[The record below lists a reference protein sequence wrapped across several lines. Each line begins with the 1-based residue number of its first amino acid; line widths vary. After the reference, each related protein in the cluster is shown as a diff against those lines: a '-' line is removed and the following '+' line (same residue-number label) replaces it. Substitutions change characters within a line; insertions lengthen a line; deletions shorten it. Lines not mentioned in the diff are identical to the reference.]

1 MYVCASNII
10 QLDLHSILYR
20 ASTSYHVHT
29 VYLPSSTLPAVS
41 SSPPPLLIHRCH
53 RLCTSI
59 PVSEMIFPCLNRL
72 DTLRYLPDKPLCS
85 SPVEL
90 TPIQHTRLA
99 PAPAAHSGNPSI
111 HSSSSARLGEFF
123 DLIKSEF
130 DQVSQDGNIWKD
142 QRDQYEAKC

>member
-1 MYVCASNII
+1 MYVCASNIT
-10 QLDLHSILYR
+10 QLDLHFIVHR
-20 ASTSYHVHT
+20 GSTSPYGHSVH
-29 VYLPSSTLPAVS
+29 LPSSTLRTVS

-53 RLCTSI
+53 RPCTST

-72 DTLRYLPDKPLCS
+72 DTRRYLPDKPLCS
-85 SPVEL
+85 SPAEL
-90 TPIQHTRLA
+90 TIIQHTRLA